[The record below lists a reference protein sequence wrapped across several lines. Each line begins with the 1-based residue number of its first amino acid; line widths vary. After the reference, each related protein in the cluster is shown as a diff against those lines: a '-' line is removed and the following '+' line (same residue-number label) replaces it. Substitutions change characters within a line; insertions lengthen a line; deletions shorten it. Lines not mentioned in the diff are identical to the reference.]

1 MSKFRTL
8 VRELDA
14 GTLDELRRQVAAEVE
29 HRRKKTAIRLEDIHP
44 RMGAEAKARAV
55 EEIAKVLE
63 ERRG

>member
-14 GTLDELRRQVAAEVE
+14 ETLDELRRQVAAEVE
-29 HRRKKTAIRLEDIHP
+29 QRRKKTAIRLEDIHP
-44 RMGAEAKARAV
+44 RMGAEAKVRAA
-55 EEIAKVLE
+55 EEIARVLE